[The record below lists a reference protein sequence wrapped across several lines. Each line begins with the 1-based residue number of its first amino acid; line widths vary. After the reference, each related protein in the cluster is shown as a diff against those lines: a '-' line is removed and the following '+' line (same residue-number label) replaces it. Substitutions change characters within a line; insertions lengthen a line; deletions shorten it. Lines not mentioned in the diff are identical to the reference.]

1 MILGLINSEDSGMIS
16 IPAGGET
23 TISLP
28 MIIGLGSITVSV
40 NAGLASSEVEGTQL
54 LIFTNI

>member
-1 MILGLINSEDSGMIS
+1 MMIS

-23 TISLP
+23 TINLP
-28 MIIGLGSITVSV
+28 MIIGIGAITVSV